1 MISSLEHLR
10 QIFDALP
17 YPVFAKNAK
26 HQWIY
31 GNKAFEQLIGT
42 DDYIGKDDSAYFPM
56 QQVKVFRTQDRRVFG
71 GEESLNEEEIGKG
84 LFALT
89 RKIPLTLPDG
99 SLGLVAIILATL
111 KSDAETADRSWISE
125 ALRREPAEQKEHLE
139 TTWSERNKELQER
152 LNAIESMHSS
162 TLQIARTDAT
172 TGLMNRLGFDNELEK
187 AIRASEETG
196 KPFGVAFIDV
206 DRFKQINDRF
216 GHAAGD
222 LVLKTVGKRLC
233 ELPDVFAVAR
243 WGGDEFVLLTELPN
257 IGQNALVQGFEEA
270 HTYTFRPIKS
280 DHGRIEISG
289 SVGIAVYPQDTT
301 YPDDL
306 MRYADMALMVAKRQ
320 GRGKVLSFDAKINNA
335 LSRRMQITRDLPG
348 AISNNEVRPFYQPI
362 VCAKTRKIQGVEA
375 LARWTHKDLGPINP
389 EEMFEIAHGC
399 GLATQLDARLHE
411 AACRDVGPWLNTGA
425 IKYLSLNISPM
436 DIVSIDFADRF
447 LAELARTKTDPKTI
461 CLEIVESAFVDNL
474 DTARRNLDRLHKAGV
489 MIALDDYGTG
499 FSNLRALLELPLDK
513 LKIDKSLIQS
523 IGSSYKIADLM
534 TSIMQLA
541 GTLDVKIVAEGIET
555 KLQSAFVTSAGCD
568 LMQGYMFSRP
578 LSFDA
583 MDRWLAVHQKR
594 VA

>member
-1 MISSLEHLR
+1 MI
-10 QIFDALP
+10 QIEQLTQILDVLP
-17 YPVFAKNAK
+17 YPVFVKNAQ

-31 GNKAFEQLIGT
+31 GNAAFEELMGHA
-42 DDYIGKDDSAYFPM
+42 DYIGKDNRAFCPPE
-56 QQVKVFRTQDRRVFG
+56 QVKAFRTADRRVFA
-71 GEESLNEEEIGKG
+71 GEEVVKEEEIGSN

-89 RKIPLTLPDG
+89 RKVPLVLPDG
-99 SLGLVAIILATL
+99 STGLVGIILASVRPNAHPSDGGTPDDRMSLASGDHLRQLNESLSKRTL
-111 KSDAETADRSWISE
+111 ELESSLTIAELKQQAAME
-125 ALRREPAEQKEHLE
+125 VAH
-139 TTWSERNKELQER
+139 
-152 LNAIESMHSS
+152 
-162 TLQIARTDAT
+162 TDTT
-172 TGLMNRLGFDNELEK
+172 TGLKNRLGFKDKL
-187 AIRASEETG
+187 AATIREAEETG
-196 KPFGVAFIDV
+196 RRFGVAFIDV

>member
-1 MISSLEHLR
+1 MI
-10 QIFDALP
+10 QIDQLTQILDALP
-17 YPVFAKNAK
+17 YPVFVKNAQ

-31 GNKAFEQLIGT
+31 GNAAFEALIGPV
-42 DDYIGKDDSAYFPM
+42 DYIGKDDRAFFPPE
-56 QQVKVFRTQDRRVFG
+56 QVKAFRTADRRVFA
-71 GEESLNEEEIGKG
+71 GEEVVKEEEIGSN

-89 RKIPLTLPDG
+89 RKVPLMLPDG
-99 SLGLVAIILATL
+99 STGLVGIILASVRPNAHPSDGGTPDDTMSLASRDHL
-111 KSDAETADRSWISE
+111 K
-125 ALRREPAEQKEHLE
+125 Q
-139 TTWSERNKELQER
+139 
-152 LNAIESMHSS
+152 LNASLSKRALELESSL
-162 TLQIARTDAT
+162 TIAELKQQAAMEVAHTDTT
-172 TGLMNRLGFDNELEK
+172 TGLKNRLGFEDKL
-187 AIRASEETG
+187 AATIREAEETG
-196 KPFGVAFIDV
+196 RRFGVAFIDV

-222 LVLKTVGKRLC
+222 LVLKTIGKRLY

-243 WGGDEFVLLTELPN
+243 WGGDEFALLTELPN

-280 DHGRIEISG
+280 DHGRIDISG

-301 YPDDL
+301 HPGDL

-335 LSRRMQITRDLPG
+335 LSRRMQIIRDLPG

-362 VCAKTRKIQGVEA
+362 ICAKTRAIQGVEA

-411 AACRDVGPWLNTGA
+411 AACRDVRPWLNTGA

>member
-1 MISSLEHLR
+1 MIGIEQLT
-10 QIFDALP
+10 QILDVLP
-17 YPVFAKNAK
+17 YPVFVKNAQ

-31 GNKAFEQLIGT
+31 GNAAFEELMGHA
-42 DDYIGKDDSAYFPM
+42 DYIGKDDRAFCPPE
-56 QQVKVFRTQDRRVFG
+56 QVKAFRTADRRVFA
-71 GEESLNEEEIGKG
+71 GEEVVKEEEIGSN

-89 RKIPLTLPDG
+89 RKVPLVLPDG
-99 SLGLVAIILATL
+99 STGLVGIILASVRPNAHPSDGGTPDDTVSMASGDHLRQLNESLSKRTL
-111 KSDAETADRSWISE
+111 ELESSLTIAELKQQAAME
-125 ALRREPAEQKEHLE
+125 VAH
-139 TTWSERNKELQER
+139 
-152 LNAIESMHSS
+152 
-162 TLQIARTDAT
+162 TDTT
-172 TGLMNRLGFDNELEK
+172 TGLKNRLGFKDKLD
-187 AIRASEETG
+187 ATIREAEETG
-196 KPFGVAFIDV
+196 RRFGVAFIDV

-541 GTLDVKIVAEGIET
+541 GTMDVKIVAEGIET

>member
-1 MISSLEHLR
+1 MIGIEQLT
-10 QIFDALP
+10 QILDVLP
-17 YPVFAKNAK
+17 YPVFVKNAQ

-31 GNKAFEQLIGT
+31 GNAAFEELMGHA
-42 DDYIGKDDSAYFPM
+42 DYIGKDDRAFCPPE
-56 QQVKVFRTQDRRVFG
+56 QVKAFRTADRRVFA
-71 GEESLNEEEIGKG
+71 GEEVVKEEEIGSN

-89 RKIPLTLPDG
+89 RKVPLVLPDG
-99 SLGLVAIILATL
+99 STGLVGIILASVRPNAHPSDGGTPDDTVSLASGDHLRQLNESLSKRTL
-111 KSDAETADRSWISE
+111 ELESSLTIAELKQQAAME
-125 ALRREPAEQKEHLE
+125 VAH
-139 TTWSERNKELQER
+139 
-152 LNAIESMHSS
+152 
-162 TLQIARTDAT
+162 TDTT
-172 TGLMNRLGFDNELEK
+172 TGLKNRLGFKDKL
-187 AIRASEETG
+187 AATIREAEETG
-196 KPFGVAFIDV
+196 RRFGVAFIDV

>member
-216 GHAAGD
+216 GHASGD
-222 LVLKTVGKRLC
+222 KVLTVVGKRLN

-243 WGGDEFVLLTELPN
+243 WGGDEFALLTELPN
-257 IGQNALVQGFEEA
+257 IGMEALMHGFEDA
-270 HTYTFRPIKS
+270 RQYAFRPIR
-280 DHGRIEISG
+280 DGNNRVEVSG
-289 SVGIAVYPQDTT
+289 SAGMSIYPNDATD
-301 YPDDL
+301 PNDL
-306 MRYADMALMVAKRQ
+306 MRYADIALMVAKQ
-320 GRGKVLSFDAKINNA
+320 SGRGRVLMFDHKLNDVEK
-335 LSRRMQITRDLPG
+335 RRTQIIRDLPD
-348 AISNNEVRPFYQPI
+348 AIANGEIVPYYQPI
-362 VCAKTRKIQGVEA
+362 ICTNKRTVRGVEA
-375 LARWTHKDLGPINP
+375 LARWTHKEFGAINP
-389 EEMFEIAHGC
+389 AELFELAHMATMASDLDNRLRDIAFE
-399 GLATQLDARLHE
+399 Q
-411 AACRDVGPWLNTGA
+411 VKPWLDSEL
-425 IKYLSLNISPM
+425 IDYLSLNISPQ
-436 DIVSIDFADRF
+436 DIVREDFATKF
-447 LAELARTKTDPKTI
+447 LARLESMGICPKNI
-461 CLEIVESAFVDNL
+461 CVEILESAIVSDLEGAQANL
-474 DTARRNLDRLHKAGV
+474 EQLSVAGV
-489 MIALDDYGTG
+489 KIALDDYGTG
-499 FSNLRALLELPLDK
+499 FSNLRALPDLPLDNLK
-513 LKIDKSLIQS
+513 LDHSLVRAL
-523 IGSSYKIADLM
+523 GTNKKVGNLL
-534 TSIMQLA
+534 TSIMELA
-541 GTLDVKIVAEGIET
+541 KALDVRVIAEGIET
-555 KLQSAFVTSAGCD
+555 RLQSTFVTSIGCD
-568 LMQGYMFSRP
+568 LMQGYLFSQP
-578 LSFDA
+578 LPYTQMNA
-583 MDRWLAVHQKR
+583 WLGEYREK

>member
-1 MISSLEHLR
+1 MS
-10 QIFDALP
+10 
-17 YPVFAKNAK
+17 
-26 HQWIY
+26 
-31 GNKAFEQLIGT
+31 
-42 DDYIGKDDSAYFPM
+42 
-56 QQVKVFRTQDRRVFG
+56 RVVNV
-71 GEESLNEEEIGKG
+71 SRI
-84 LFALT
+84 
-89 RKIPLTLPDG
+89 
-99 SLGLVAIILATL
+99 
-111 KSDAETADRSWISE
+111 
-125 ALRREPAEQKEHLE
+125 
-139 TTWSERNKELQER
+139 
-152 LNAIESMHSS
+152 
-162 TLQIARTDAT
+162 
-172 TGLMNRLGFDNELEK
+172 
-187 AIRASEETG
+187 
-196 KPFGVAFIDV
+196 
-206 DRFKQINDRF
+206 

-348 AISNNEVRPFYQPI
+348 AISNNEVHPFYQPI